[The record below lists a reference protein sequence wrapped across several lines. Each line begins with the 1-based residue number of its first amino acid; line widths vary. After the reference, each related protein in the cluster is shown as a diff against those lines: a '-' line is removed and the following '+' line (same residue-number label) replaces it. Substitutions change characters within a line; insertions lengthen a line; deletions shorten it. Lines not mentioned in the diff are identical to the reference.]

1 MHTACFSA
9 HTRCQYWELKYL
21 VYLPLGISPP
31 PGIPTAK
38 IPTLQVYL
46 PPVYSPRRDLGPE
59 IQAPLFVNR
68 MTDRHLWIHYLPTT
82 TIVIGNKVFY
92 SKANRLLANRWG
104 RVPSVHMVERVE
116 GPIGPITWRFPN
128 LWTDTLTE
136 WQTDA
141 TENITFPQNTYQ
153 AVKMYKSHCSKDVPE
168 SELHVLYTMFVTYT
182 SCNCS
187 HYQSPRTVIPSS
199 TTHFVSLICKQ
210 KADKLVW
217 AVNLW
222 HKQVL
227 IATVVCR
234 LLTNHSM
241 ECLI

>member
-1 MHTACFSA
+1 M
-9 HTRCQYWELKYL
+9 K
-21 VYLPLGISPP
+21 ISNDP
-31 PGIPTAK
+31 
-38 IPTLQVYL
+38 
-46 PPVYSPRRDLGPE
+46 S
-59 IQAPLFVNR
+59 
-68 MTDRHLWIHYLPTT
+68 
-82 TIVIGNKVFY
+82 
-92 SKANRLLANRWG
+92 RWG
-104 RVPSVHMVERVE
+104 NAPSVHVVKLL
-116 GPIGPITWRFPN
+116 GNLIGPIIWDPPTSEQTYLQDDRQTRPK
-128 LWTDTLTE
+128 TLPFRKLRM
-136 WQTDA
+136 QT
-141 TENITFPQNTYQ
+141 
-153 AVKMYKSHCSKDVPE
+153 VKMYKSHDLEDVSE
-168 SELHVLYTMFVTYT
+168 SELHVLYTMFVTYS